1 MPTEEGKGYPKGV
14 VWPGLVNVNLEEPET
29 TLYSDDCLFIRD
41 TETEITGEFKPAKS
55 KMSRKRFKKLL
66 MSKGVSRNAAE
77 QRCNLVAA
85 NHGTYA
91 WFGVC
96 CTLFGFTHMAYFE
109 ERIGLL
115 EKSGTRL

>member
-1 MPTEEGKGYPKGV
+1 MPTEGNGYPTGV
-14 VWPGLVNVNLEEPET
+14 VWPGLVNVDLSENETSIYEDNNVYLLKNIEGKIDISLKPEP
-29 TLYSDDCLFIRD
+29 
-41 TETEITGEFKPAKS
+41 

-96 CTLFGFTHMAYFE
+96 CILFGFTHMAYFE
-109 ERIGLL
+109 ERIDI
-115 EKSGTRL
+115 